1 MGSLASCFRRRGRE
15 LVGDRSRRDLRQMA
29 DERIPDV
36 QNNSRTSSQTGGR
49 SKLNIATATAT
60 EERAYTPREAA
71 QVVKSS
77 CSCAAAL
84 TLRAIEEYGLT
95 LYPPRVGGKCWL
107 AYY

>member
-1 MGSLASCFRRRGRE
+1 
-15 LVGDRSRRDLRQMA
+15 
-29 DERIPDV
+29 
-36 QNNSRTSSQTGGR
+36 
-49 SKLNIATATAT
+49 LNIATATAT

-107 AYY
+107 AYYHGAAMWAHDDNVISVVEKMLRQIGGTQ